1 MTADSATTPL
11 AGVRVV
17 VTRPEHQAGDLLE
30 AFRAAGAQAEPLP
43 LIEIAPPED
52 PAPLERAVREI
63 DRYDWLV
70 LASANAAEALLDR
83 RPAGLAAALPPGLH
97 VAAIG
102 PATAEALRRR
112 GIEPALV
119 AGDSRAEGLAAELAP
134 LLAPGARILLP
145 QPADARPVL
154 AAELTRAGAEVH
166 SVIAY
171 AKRPRRAASARASE
185 LFGDRDPLGW
195 VTFTSPSIARAFA
208 GLFGDSWPQRRPTLQ
223 AASIGP
229 VTSDALRALGV
240 EPAAEAEAAGDAEL
254 VAAVVAATRGE
265 PPRAPRASAPV
276 A

>member
-1 MTADSATTPL
+1 MTADSPTAPL
-11 AGVRVV
+11 AGLRVV
-17 VTRPEHQAGDLLE
+17 VTRPAHQAAGLLE
-30 AFRAAGAQAEPLP
+30 AFRAAGARAEPLP
-43 LIEIAPPED
+43 LIEIAPPDD
-52 PAPLERAVREI
+52 PAPLECAAREI

-70 LASANAAEALLDR
+70 VASANAAEALLALL
-83 RPAGLAAALPPGLH
+83 PAGLSPSLPSGLH

-119 AGDSRAEGLAAELAP
+119 AVDSRAEGLAAELAP
-134 LLAPGARILLP
+134 RLAAGARVLLP

-171 AKRPRRAASARASE
+171 AKRPHRAASARASE
-185 LFGDRDPLGW
+185 LFGDSDPLGW

-208 GLFGDSWPQRRPTLQ
+208 GLFGDSWSARRPTLQ

-229 VTSDALRALGV
+229 VTSEALRALGV

-265 PPRAPRASAPV
+265 PPRGASAPV